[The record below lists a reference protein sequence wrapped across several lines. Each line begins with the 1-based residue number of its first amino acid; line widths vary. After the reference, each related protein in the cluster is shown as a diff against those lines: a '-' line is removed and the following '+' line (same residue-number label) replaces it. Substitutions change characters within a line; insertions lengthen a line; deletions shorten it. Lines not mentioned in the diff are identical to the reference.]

1 MQLFKRRA
9 GVLFLLLTSVFFAP
23 ALFAQSGDAL
33 KHARAGFEYEQKQE
47 YKLALYEYDAAIQI
61 DPKYPYPLERIGGMY
76 QALKNYPLAISFYQR
91 AVKLDSN
98 FDVYNYYNLGLSYRI
113 VDKYDSAVWE
123 LKEFLNRMDPV
134 NQADT
139 LAMKDADFWI
149 KFDLGCIV
157 ERAKPKNTENPLPL
171 TDINSKY
178 DDFGP
183 SVTADGQTLY
193 FTSRRPGTN
202 TKEEIETNDYGDD
215 VFVTHRDTVGPDS
228 LRHWSKPTALSSPI
242 NSIDD
247 EGAASISAD
256 GQTLYFS
263 LCRRSDGVGDCDI
276 YSSTLIGDQ
285 WTKPQNYGR
294 PLNSPEWDAQP
305 TVTADGSTM
314 YFSSRRPGSIDGSED
329 IWVTYHNTD
338 GSWTN
343 PHNLGEPVNTK
354 FNERSPFIS
363 TDGKTLYF
371 SSNGHPGFGN
381 HDLFMSK
388 KLDDGTWSVPV
399 NLGSPIND
407 YGDDV
412 FLTIPASGDKI
423 IYASQRADARAS
435 LDLYEAK
442 LPAQFRPGPV
452 TLVAGTVYD
461 KDTHLP
467 VGAKIDVND
476 LKTDQLVAVYHA
488 NKVTGKF
495 YITLGTGRMYGI
507 TADAKGYAPYS
518 DNYTVPDTISYR
530 EVTHDLGLT
539 PLPSDSIYAN
549 NGNGNGNGNLKGNL
563 NGNAGN
569 QGDLDGGNGK
579 GNGGNGNG
587 NGNGRGN
594 GNGHGNGNGNG
605 NGRGNGNGQGNG
617 SGNGNANGQG
627 NGNLNGNAGAYIS
640 DTIPLHNVFFDFNKA
655 TLRPES
661 NTELR
666 NLVDLLKKH
675 PVFRIEIDGYTDS
688 VGTMEYNLRLS
699 QNRAKAVRQYIIQNG
714 IAPKRVVTKGF
725 GATQPVASNAT
736 DEGRQANRRT
746 EFRFIR

>member
-1 MQLFKRRA
+1 MRLFKRCS
-9 GVLFLLLTSVFFAP
+9 GVLFLLSISVFYAP
-23 ALFAQSGDAL
+23 AVFAQSGDAL
-33 KHARAGFEYEQKQE
+33 KHARAGFDYEQKQE
-47 YKLALYEYDAAIQI
+47 YKLALYEYDAALQT

-76 QALKNYPLAISFYQR
+76 QVLKNYPLAISYYQR
-91 AVKLDSN
+91 AIRLDSS

-113 VDKYDSAVWE
+113 VDKYDSAVFA
-123 LKEFLNRMDPV
+123 LKEFLGRMDPV
-134 NQADT
+134 NRADT

-157 ERAKPKNTENPLPL
+157 ERAKPKNTENPVPL
-171 TDINSKY
+171 TEINSSY

-202 TKEEIETNDYGDD
+202 TKEEIETKDYGDD
-215 VFVTHRDTVGPDS
+215 LFVTHRDS
-228 LRHWSKPTALSSPI
+228 LGHWLRPSSLPAPI

-247 EGAASISAD
+247 EGAATVSAD

-263 LCRRSDGVGDCDI
+263 LCRRPDGVGDCDL
-276 YSSTLIGDQ
+276 YSSQLVGDE
-285 WTKPQNYGR
+285 WTKPQNLGR
-294 PLNSPEWDAQP
+294 PLNSPAWDAQP
-305 TVTADGSTM
+305 SVTADGNTM

-329 IWVTYHNTD
+329 IWVSYRSTD

-343 PHNLGEPVNTK
+343 PHNLGEPVNTR

-363 TDGKTLYF
+363 ADGKTLYF

-399 NLGSPIND
+399 NLGSPINE

-461 KDTHLP
+461 KTTRLP
-467 VGAKIDVND
+467 VGARIDVND

-507 TADAKGYAPYS
+507 TAVAKGYAPYS

-530 EVTHDLGLT
+530 EVTHDVGLT
-539 PLPSDSIYAN
+539 PLPSDTMFAS
-549 NGNGNGNGNLKGNL
+549 NGNGNASGNGQGN
-563 NGNAGN
+563 
-569 QGDLDGGNGK
+569 K
-579 GNGGNGNG
+579 NG

-594 GNGHGNGNGNG
+594 GNGNGNGNG
-605 NGRGNGNGQGNG
+605 HGNGNGQGNG
-617 SGNGNANGQG
+617 IGNGNANGQG
-627 NGNLNGNAGAYIS
+627 NGNGNPNGNLNGNAGAYIS

-666 NLVDLLKKH
+666 NLADLLKKH
-675 PVFRIEIDGYTDS
+675 PVFRIEIDGFTDS
-688 VGTMEYNLRLS
+688 VGTAEYNLRLA
-699 QNRAKAVRQYIIQNG
+699 QNRANAVREYLVQNR
-714 IAPKRVVTKGF
+714 IAPKRVVAKGF

-736 DEGRQANRRT
+736 DVGRQANRRT